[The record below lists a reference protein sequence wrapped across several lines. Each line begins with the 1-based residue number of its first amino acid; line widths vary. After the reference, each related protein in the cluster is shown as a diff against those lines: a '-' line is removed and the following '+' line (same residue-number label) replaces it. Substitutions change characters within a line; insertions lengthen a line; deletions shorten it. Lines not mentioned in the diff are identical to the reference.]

1 MMEKT
6 LVILKP
12 SCVMRGLIGEVL
24 TRFERKGLHLIGL
37 KMTQL
42 TDEQLSEH
50 YAHLAGKPFFQ
61 MLKDAMM
68 ASPVIVCAFE
78 GLDAVEVVRSITG
91 ATNGRKAAAGT
102 IRGDFSISGQE
113 NIVHASDSVEN
124 AKIELKRFF
133 KDDEFF
139 EYSTPM
145 MPFLYAGD
153 EV

>member
-1 MMEKT
+1 
-6 LVILKP
+6 
-12 SCVMRGLIGEVL
+12 
-24 TRFERKGLHLIGL
+24 
-37 KMTQL
+37 
-42 TDEQLSEH
+42 
-50 YAHLAGKPFFQ
+50 